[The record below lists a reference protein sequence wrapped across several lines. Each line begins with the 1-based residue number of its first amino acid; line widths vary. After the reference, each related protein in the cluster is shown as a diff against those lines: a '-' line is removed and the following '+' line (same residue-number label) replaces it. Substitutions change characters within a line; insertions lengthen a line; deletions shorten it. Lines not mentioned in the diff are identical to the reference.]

1 MADEPISV
9 EEIVLESE
17 DKMTRIIDHLKNELK
32 GLRTGR
38 ASTSLVDHLSANYY
52 GAPTPLNQLANISAP
67 EANLIV
73 IKPFDASSIKEIEK
87 AIVAANLGLNPQ
99 NDGRIIRLAIP
110 PLSGE
115 RRQQLGNQVKQ
126 LGEQSKVNIRNTR
139 RDSIKSID
147 QAEKDK
153 AITEDDRDKGKEEM
167 DVITKKYCDKVDE
180 IVKSKTA
187 EIMEA

>member
-1 MADEPISV
+1 MADEPISI
-9 EEIVLESE
+9 EEIILEADE
-17 DKMTRIIDHLKNELK
+17 KMTKTVDHLKNELK

-38 ASTSLVDHLSANYY
+38 ASTSLVDHLSASYY

-126 LGEQSKVNIRNTR
+126 LGEQAKVTVRNAR
-139 RDSIKSID
+139 RDNIKSIE

-153 AITEDDRDKGKEEM
+153 AITEDERDKGKIEM
-167 DVITKKYCDKVDE
+167 DDITKKYCDNIDE
-180 IVKSKTA
+180 IVKVKTA
-187 EIMEA
+187 EIMEV